1 MAQAKLV
8 KAANGTGI
16 DGVVGS
22 SDATSI
28 TTDVLWVIIASGAAK
43 DVAIANLKDVL
54 YKLENSNLTWPI
66 A

>member
-1 MAQAKLV
+1 MAQHKLV

-16 DGVVGS
+16 DGVVAS

-28 TTDVLWVIIASGAAK
+28 TTDQLWVIVSSTA
-43 DVAIANLKDVL
+43 DRTQCIANLKDIL
-54 YKLENSNLTWPI
+54 YFMEASKNAFPF